1 MENTD
6 MLFQIVVGENIPLAE
21 HPLFA
26 KRWDEAANAYNAFV
40 EKLNLDDAQSNEL
53 RGLIALKCAVERL
66 GYYTAFKFGAET
78 SKLDVDRAHMLF
90 EFLGMS
96 KENRAKVL
104 DFMAELSGRGE

>member
-6 MLFQIVVGENIPLAE
+6 MLFQIVAGEGIPLAK

-26 KRWDEAANAYNAFV
+26 KRWDNWANAFNGFV
-40 EKLNLDDAQSNEL
+40 EKLNLDDTQILEL
-53 RGLIALKCAVERL
+53 RRVIALRCEIERL
-66 GYYTAFKFGAET
+66 GYYTAFKFGAEA
-78 SKLDVDRAHMLF
+78 SKSDVDRAQVLF

-104 DFMAELSGRGE
+104 DFIGELSGRKG